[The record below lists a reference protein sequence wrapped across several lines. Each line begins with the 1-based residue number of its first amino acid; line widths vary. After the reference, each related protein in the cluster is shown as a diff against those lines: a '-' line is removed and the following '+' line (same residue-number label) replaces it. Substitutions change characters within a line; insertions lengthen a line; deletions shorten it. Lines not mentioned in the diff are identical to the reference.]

1 MLHVWSPEE
10 GTRQACTALECAQLL
25 PRESQAARGTP
36 EEDTQATAMGAP
48 LGPLRKAGR
57 GHSPNSSL
65 EKH

>member
-36 EEDTQATAMGAP
+36 EEEAQAEAVGRSSTFQP
-48 LGPLRKAGR
+48 SPESLVGPILLIV
-57 GHSPNSSL
+57 P
-65 EKH
+65 